1 MSDVEPRTPGRPR
14 AFDTEAVL
22 DAALELFWQRGYAA
36 TTTRVLEAE
45 LGLTQSSLYNAFGS
59 KRELL
64 ERALDRYESR
74 LDAAVVA
81 PLVGAGEDQTAAAL
95 DRFVDDLRAWVDR
108 DGRGGCLL
116 LNLLSESSSDPA
128 MVRRARAHRDRLRSV
143 LREVERRRGAEPD
156 EAASRAEALL
166 AALLGMNIAA
176 RGGASSD
183 ELAAMA
189 AGIRRE
195 LVSA

>member
-1 MSDVEPRTPGRPR
+1 MDDRPRTPGRPR
-14 AFDTEAVL
+14 AFDTDDVL
-22 DAALELFWQRGYAA
+22 DAALDVFWRLGYAA

-64 ERALDRYESR
+64 ERALDRYEAR
-74 LDAAVVA
+74 LDAAVVT
-81 PLVGAGEDQTAAAL
+81 PLVGADSQDAAAAL
-95 DRFVDDLRAWVDR
+95 ARFVDDLRAWVDR

-116 LNLLSESSSDPA
+116 LNVLAETSPDP
-128 MVRRARAHRDRLRSV
+128 VVVQRARAHRDRLRTV
-143 LREVERRRGAEPD
+143 LRDAEVRRGTPAQ

-183 ELAAMA
+183 ELEAMA
-189 AGIRRE
+189 AGIRCQ